1 MSVSGRSAD
10 AAIDATP
17 LLDPSPPQA
26 LSASTDNDSTTPP
39 ICRIARRDPEPR
51 PCVFAFIVVPFP
63 FDLFKSI
70 RTANQ
75 SGAVNPDCPHLFIE
89 LLYRNDSR
97 GSQSSVRM
105 KNAAVNRRLREIVWS
120 FVKRL
125 CCGAESREGRGR
137 EEGIESREL
146 IRCRIKALIVGG

>member
-1 MSVSGRSAD
+1 M
-10 AAIDATP
+10 
-17 LLDPSPPQA
+17 L
-26 LSASTDNDSTTPP
+26 
-39 ICRIARRDPEPR
+39 
-51 PCVFAFIVVPFP
+51 AFIVVPFP

-70 RTANQ
+70 RTAIQ

-105 KNAAVNRRLREIVWS
+105 KNAAVNRDCKKIVWS

-125 CCGAESREGRGR
+125 CCGAGGLVGWGEAGRADRES
-137 EEGIESREL
+137 GINT
-146 IRCRIKALIVGG
+146 VPD

>member
-26 LSASTDNDSTTPP
+26 LSASADNDSTTPP

-51 PCVFAFIVVPFP
+51 PCVLSFIFIPFS

-70 RTANQ
+70 RTALQ

-105 KNAAVNRRLREIVWS
+105 KKAAVNRGLQKIVWS
-120 FVKRL
+120 FVKLL
-125 CCGAESREGRGR
+125 CCGAGGRAGRGIGAPR
-137 EEGIESREL
+137 
-146 IRCRIKALIVGG
+146 RC